1 MLIVLPHPYGFEQLF
16 INRNSIILHFAFCIL
31 HCDRKGERM
40 AKTKVQKE
48 SMHASLTDKL
58 SRAKS
63 AVLVKYQGLKVKDS
77 EELRKTL
84 RDVGIDMVVP
94 KNTIAKIVLK
104 EQGIEVVGEAF
115 NQPLAMIFAYE
126 DEVRPAKEVVLFAK
140 THEALEI
147 LGGILDKKMID
158 TSVIKALAALPSRE
172 ELLAKMVGSLNAPI
186 AGFVNVLAGVP
197 RALVTALKQIEK
209 QKTS

>member
-1 MLIVLPHPYGFEQLF
+1 METSSFLNPEWCQDGRI
-16 INRNSIILHFAFCIL
+16 
-31 HCDRKGERM
+31 GEKM

-48 SMHASLTDKL
+48 SMHASLTDKIG
-58 SRAKS
+58 RAKA

-84 RDVGIDMVVP
+84 RDAGIDMVVP

-104 EQGIEVVGEAF
+104 EQGIEVSGDAF
-115 NQPLAMIFAYE
+115 DQPLAMIFAYE

-158 TSVIKALAALPSRE
+158 VSVIKSLASLPSRE
-172 ELLAKMVGSLNAPI
+172 ELLAKMVGSIGAPI
-186 AGFVNVLAGVP
+186 SGFVNVLAGLP
-197 RALVTALKQIEK
+197 RSLVTALKQIE
-209 QKTS
+209 QKKS